1 MTTSRR
7 ILACG
12 AAAAALAGA
21 GQAMAQTAQVA
32 RAGAPEAVSLDEIVV
47 TAQRRSERL
56 QDVPVTV
63 TAFGAEEVRQARI
76 REIDDVATRTP
87 GLNFDAFP
95 ASQPRI
101 AIRGIGSSDRGA
113 AGDPSSA
120 VFLDEIYLGRPAAVA
135 FDAFDVS
142 RIEVLKGPQGTLY
155 GRNVVGGAINVVT
168 NRPDFDRVEAA
179 GEVTAG
185 NYERQEG
192 AGYVNAPFAD
202 GKAAFR
208 ASGSW
213 RTHDGYVKNTFT
225 GGRVED
231 QDTRSG
237 RLQLAVQPKEALRLL
252 VTVDGTR
259 DRGAGPGQHVLDLDE
274 TDPLSAFWTVDRDRK
289 HTAGSTDG
297 YQNRDTWGVRGQMD
311 WDLSFATLTYLGAYR
326 DLDYHVA
333 YDFDGGNPSTNFIDI
348 SGGNDEDSRFSSHEV
363 RLSALP
369 DSRVQWVAGV
379 YKYDSK
385 TLRDDILRLDI
396 GGQGTEIYAQDARL
410 DSYAV
415 FGDITVPVADTV
427 SLIGGL
433 RYSKDKKDYRVS
445 NTEGDSV
452 FRAGEVF
459 DVSVSGT
466 YDAVTYRA
474 GANYQPAEDRLYYVM
489 VSKGFKS
496 GGFQDTPSS
505 AEDAAD
511 GFEPEYATQYEV
523 GQKSTF
529 LNGALT
535 WNNTIYVLKYSD
547 LQTRRTVGF
556 ATITDNAGKATI
568 KGYETY
574 LLAAVRPRPPRGQ
587 LRLHRRALRRVHARA
602 RGGLCRQPHLSHA
615 QAQGGAVAVLRSAP
629 GRSRRAAVRRR
640 LPLREPH
647 LRRQFQHRSRA
658 APGDQLPRR
667 PHRLQRAF
675 GQAGPVAVGQEPDRR
690 TDPHLSGHVPGG
702 QFRRLQSSSNLRPH
716 PESEDVGAWAAG
728 AGPVGR
734 SLFNMIMS
742 RRAWGADVARR

>member
-12 AAAAALAGA
+12 VAAAALAGA
-21 GQAMAQTAQVA
+21 GQAMAQAAQA
-32 RAGAPEAVSLDEIVV
+32 KAVTQDVVSIDEIVV

-63 TAFGAEEVRQARI
+63 TAFGAQEVQQARI

-135 FDAFDVS
+135 FDAFDIS

-155 GRNVVGGAINVVT
+155 GRNVVGGAINVVS
-168 NRPDFDRVEAA
+168 NRPDFDRLDAAAEA
-179 GEVTAG
+179 TAG
-185 NYERQEG
+185 NYERLEG
-192 AGYVNAPFAD
+192 AGFVNAPFAD
-202 GKAAFR
+202 GKAALR
-208 ASGSW
+208 VSGSW

-225 GGRVED
+225 GGRAED

-237 RLQLAVQPKEALRLL
+237 RLQLAVRPREELRLL
-252 VTVDGTR
+252 LTVDGTR
-259 DRGAGPGQHVLDLDE
+259 DRGAGPGQHVLDLDDS
-274 TDPLSAFWTVDRDRK
+274 DPLSSFWTIDRDRK
-289 HTAGSTDG
+289 HTAGSFDG
-297 YQNRDTWGVRGQMD
+297 YQNRDTWGVRGQAD
-311 WDLSFATLTYLGAYR
+311 WDLAFATLTYLGSYR

-333 YDFDGGNPSTNFIDI
+333 YDFDGGNPDTNFVDI
-348 SGGNDEDSRFSSHEV
+348 SGGNDEDSHFSSHEV

-369 DSRVQWVAGV
+369 DSRVQWVAGF
-379 YKYDSK
+379 YKFDSK
-385 TLRDDILRLDI
+385 TRRDDILALDI
-396 GGQGTEIYAQDARL
+396 GGQGTEIYAQNATL
-410 DSYAV
+410 DSYAL
-415 FGDITVPVADTV
+415 FGDVTAPVSDKI

-445 NTEGDSV
+445 NTGGDSV
-452 FRAGEVF
+452 FRADDVF

-474 GANYQPAEDRLYYVM
+474 GANYHPAENQLYYVM

-496 GGFQDTPSS
+496 GGFQDTPGS
-505 AEDAAD
+505 AEDAAH
-511 GFEPEYATQYEV
+511 GFEPEYATQYEL

-535 WNNTIYVLKYSD
+535 WNNTVYVLKYSD
-547 LQTRRTVGF
+547 LQTRRTEGL

-574 LLAAVRPRPPRGQ
+574 LSWRPFAGARLVASYGYTDARFDEFVPEPGLDYAGNRISRTPKHKFVLSPSYDLPLGEHGELRFAVDYRYESHIFDDNSNTGPEQRPATNFFDGRIVYSAPSDKLALSLWGKNLTNELTRTYQAVFLGANFGAYNPPRTFG
-587 LRLHRRALRRVHARA
+587 VT
-602 RGGLCRQPHLSHA
+602 LS
-615 QAQGGAVAVLRSAP
+615 VK
-629 GRSRRAAVRRR
+629 
-640 LPLREPH
+640 
-647 LRRQFQHRSRA
+647 
-658 APGDQLPRR
+658 
-667 PHRLQRAF
+667 
-675 GQAGPVAVGQEPDRR
+675 
-690 TDPHLSGHVPGG
+690 
-702 QFRRLQSSSNLRPH
+702 
-716 PESEDVGAWAAG
+716 
-728 AGPVGR
+728 
-734 SLFNMIMS
+734 M
-742 RRAWGADVARR
+742 

>member
-1 MTTSRR
+1 MAISRR
-7 ILACG
+7 MLTCG
-12 AAAAALAGA
+12 VAAAALACA
-21 GQAMAQTAQVA
+21 GQATAQTA
-32 RAGAPEAVSLDEIVV
+32 RASAPEAVSLDEIVV

-155 GRNVVGGAINVVT
+155 GRNVVGGAINVVS
-168 NRPDFDRVEAA
+168 NRPDFDRVDAA

-185 NYERQEG
+185 NYERYE
-192 AGYVNAPFAD
+192 AAAYVNAPFAE

-213 RTHDGYVKNTFT
+213 RTHDGYVMNTFT

-237 RLQLAVQPKEALRLL
+237 RLQLAVQPKEAVRLL

-259 DRGAGPGQHVLDLDE
+259 DRGAGPAQHVFDLDDA
-274 TDPLSAFWTVDRDRK
+274 DPLSMFWTVDRDRK
-289 HTAGSTDG
+289 HTAGSFDG
-297 YQNRDTWGVRGQMD
+297 HQNRDTWGVRGQMD

-333 YDFDGGNPSTNFIDI
+333 YDFDGGNPSTNFVDI
-348 SGGNDEDSRFSSHEV
+348 SGGNDEDSHFSSHEV

-369 DSRVQWVAGV
+369 DSRIQWVAGF
-379 YKYDSK
+379 YKYDSE
-385 TLRDDILRLDI
+385 TLRDDILALDI
-396 GGQGTEIYAQDARL
+396 GGQGTEIYAQDAKL

-415 FGDITVPVADTV
+415 FGDVTVPVSDKL

-452 FRAGEVF
+452 FRADDVF

-474 GANYQPAEDRLYYVM
+474 GANYHPADDQLYYVM

-505 AEDAAD
+505 AEDAAQ
-511 GFEPEYATQYEV
+511 GFAPEYATQYEV

-535 WNNTIYVLKYSD
+535 WNNTLYVMKYED
-547 LQTRRTVGF
+547 LQTKRTDGLNI
-556 ATITDNAGKATI
+556 ITDNAGKATI

-574 LLAAVRPRPPRGQ
+574 LSWRPF
-587 LRLHRRALRRVHARA
+587 ARA
-602 RGGLCRQPHLSHA
+602 RLVASYGYTDARFDEFMPEPGVDYAGNRISRTPKHKVVLSPSYDLSL
-615 QAQGGAVAVLRSAP
+615 GERGELRFALDYRYESHIYDDN
-629 GRSRRAAVRRR
+629 SN
-640 LPLREPH
+640 
-647 LRRQFQHRSRA
+647 
-658 APGDQLPRR
+658 
-667 PHRLQRAF
+667 
-675 GQAGPVAVGQEPDRR
+675 AGPEQRPATDFFDGRIVYTAPSDKLALSLWGKNLSNELTR
-690 TDPHLSGHVPGG
+690 TYQATFLGANFGAYNPPRTFGVTLSVK
-702 QFRRLQSSSNLRPH
+702 
-716 PESEDVGAWAAG
+716 
-728 AGPVGR
+728 
-734 SLFNMIMS
+734 M
-742 RRAWGADVARR
+742 

>member
-12 AAAAALAGA
+12 VAAAALAGA
-21 GQAMAQTAQVA
+21 GQAMAQAAQA
-32 RAGAPEAVSLDEIVV
+32 KAVTQDVVSIDEIVV

-63 TAFGAEEVRQARI
+63 TAFGAQEVQQARI

-135 FDAFDVS
+135 FDAFDIS

-155 GRNVVGGAINVVT
+155 GRNVVGGAINVVS
-168 NRPDFDRVEAA
+168 NRPDFDRLDAAAEA
-179 GEVTAG
+179 TAG
-185 NYERQEG
+185 NYERLEG
-192 AGYVNAPFAD
+192 AGFFNAPFAD
-202 GKAAFR
+202 GKAALR
-208 ASGSW
+208 VSGSW

-225 GGRVED
+225 GGRAED

-237 RLQLAVQPKEALRLL
+237 RLQLAVRPREELRLL
-252 VTVDGTR
+252 LTVDGTR
-259 DRGAGPGQHVLDLDE
+259 DRGAGPGQHVLDLDDS
-274 TDPLSAFWTVDRDRK
+274 DPLSSFWTIDRDRK
-289 HTAGSTDG
+289 HTAGSFDG
-297 YQNRDTWGVRGQMD
+297 YQNRDTWGVRGQAD
-311 WDLSFATLTYLGAYR
+311 WDLAFATLTYLGSYR

-333 YDFDGGNPSTNFIDI
+333 YDFDGGNPGTNFVDI
-348 SGGNDEDSRFSSHEV
+348 SGGNDEDSHFSSHEV

-369 DSRVQWVAGV
+369 DSRVQWVAGF
-379 YKYDSK
+379 YKFDSK
-385 TLRDDILRLDI
+385 TRRDDILALDI
-396 GGQGTEIYAQDARL
+396 GGQGTEIYAQNATL
-410 DSYAV
+410 DSYAL
-415 FGDITVPVADTV
+415 FGDVTAPVSDKI

-445 NTEGDSV
+445 NTGGDSV
-452 FRAGEVF
+452 FRADDVF

-474 GANYQPAEDRLYYVM
+474 GANYHPAENQLYYVM

-496 GGFQDTPSS
+496 GGFQDTPGS
-505 AEDAAD
+505 AEDAAH
-511 GFEPEYATQYEV
+511 GFEPEYATQYEL

-535 WNNTIYVLKYSD
+535 WNNTVYVLKYSD
-547 LQTRRTVGF
+547 LQTRRTEGL

-574 LLAAVRPRPPRGQ
+574 LSWRPFAGARLVASYGYTDARFDEFVPEPGLDYAGNRISRTPKHKLVLSPSYDLPLGDHGELRFAVDYRYESHIFDDNSNTGPEQRPATNFFDGRVVYSAPSDKLALSLWGKNLTNELTRTYQAVFLGANFGAYNPPRTFG
-587 LRLHRRALRRVHARA
+587 VT
-602 RGGLCRQPHLSHA
+602 LS
-615 QAQGGAVAVLRSAP
+615 VK
-629 GRSRRAAVRRR
+629 
-640 LPLREPH
+640 
-647 LRRQFQHRSRA
+647 
-658 APGDQLPRR
+658 
-667 PHRLQRAF
+667 
-675 GQAGPVAVGQEPDRR
+675 
-690 TDPHLSGHVPGG
+690 
-702 QFRRLQSSSNLRPH
+702 
-716 PESEDVGAWAAG
+716 
-728 AGPVGR
+728 
-734 SLFNMIMS
+734 M
-742 RRAWGADVARR
+742 

>member
-12 AAAAALAGA
+12 AAMAALASA
-21 GQAMAQTAQVA
+21 GQATAQTAPA
-32 RAGAPEAVSLDEIVV
+32 AAATPPEAVSLDEIVV

-168 NRPDFDRVEAA
+168 NRPDFDGVDAA

-185 NYERQEG
+185 NYERYEA

-237 RLQLAVQPKEALRLL
+237 RLQLAVQPKESLRLL
-252 VTVDGTR
+252 VTVDGTL
-259 DRGAGPGQHVLDLDE
+259 DRGAGPGQHVLDLDD
-274 TDPLSAFWTVDRDRK
+274 TDPLSAFWTIDRDRK

-348 SGGNDEDSRFSSHEV
+348 SGGNDEDSHFASHEV

-369 DSRVQWVAGV
+369 DSRIQWVAGF

-385 TLRDDILRLDI
+385 TLRDDILALDI
-396 GGQGTEIYAQDARL
+396 GGQGAEIYAQDAKL

-415 FGDITVPVADTV
+415 FGDVTVPVGDKL

-452 FRAGEVF
+452 FRADDVF

-474 GANYQPAEDRLYYVM
+474 GANYHPAEDQLYYVM

-505 AEDAAD
+505 AEDAAQ

-535 WNNTIYVLKYSD
+535 WNNTLYVMKYSD
-547 LQTRRTVGF
+547 LQTKRTDGLNI
-556 ATITDNAGKATI
+556 ITDNAGKATI

-574 LLAAVRPRPPRGQ
+574 LSWRPF
-587 LRLHRRALRRVHARA
+587 ARA
-602 RGGLCRQPHLSHA
+602 RLVASYGYTDARFDEFEPEPGVDYAGNQISRTPKHKVVLSPSYDLSL
-615 QAQGGAVAVLRSAP
+615 GERGELRFAVDYRYESHIYDDNSNTGPEQRPATNFVDGRIVYSAP
-629 GRSRRAAVRRR
+629 SDKLALSLWGKNLSNEVTRTYQGTFLGANFGAYN
-640 LPLREPH
+640 P
-647 LRRQFQHRSRA
+647 
-658 APGDQLPRR
+658 PRT
-667 PHRLQRAF
+667 F
-675 GQAGPVAVGQEPDRR
+675 GV
-690 TDPHLSGHVPGG
+690 TLSVK
-702 QFRRLQSSSNLRPH
+702 
-716 PESEDVGAWAAG
+716 
-728 AGPVGR
+728 
-734 SLFNMIMS
+734 M
-742 RRAWGADVARR
+742 

>member
-1 MTTSRR
+1 MTRRR

-12 AAAAALAGA
+12 AAMAALVGG
-21 GQAMAQTAQVA
+21 GQAMAQTAP
-32 RAGAPEAVSLDEIVV
+32 AGANAPEAVSLDEIVV

-168 NRPDFDRVEAA
+168 NRPDFDRVDAA

-185 NYERQEG
+185 NYKRVEG

-237 RLQLAVQPKEALRLL
+237 RLQLAVQPKESVRLL

-259 DRGAGPGQHVLDLDE
+259 DRGAGPGQHVLDLDD
-274 TDPLSAFWTVDRDRK
+274 TDPLSMFWTVDRDRK

-348 SGGNDEDSRFSSHEV
+348 SGGNDEDSHFASHEV

-369 DSRVQWVAGV
+369 DSRVQWVAGF

-385 TLRDDILRLDI
+385 TLRNDILALDI
-396 GGQGTEIYAQDARL
+396 GGQGAEIYAQDAKL

-415 FGDITVPVADTV
+415 FGDVTVPVGDKL

-452 FRAGEVF
+452 FRADDFF

-466 YDAVTYRA
+466 YDALTYRV
-474 GANYQPAEDRLYYVM
+474 GANYHPADDQLYYVM

-505 AEDAAD
+505 AEDAAQ

-535 WNNTIYVLKYSD
+535 WNNTLYVMKYSD
-547 LQTRRTVGF
+547 LQTKRTDGLNI
-556 ATITDNAGKATI
+556 ITDNAGKATI

-574 LLAAVRPRPPRGQ
+574 LSWRPFAKARLVASYGYTDARFDEFSPEPGVDYAGNRISRTPRHKVVISPSYDLSLGERGELRFALDYRYESHIYDDNSNTGPEQRPATNFFDGRVVYSAPSDKLALSLWGKNLSNEVTRTYQGTFLGANFGAYNPPRTFG
-587 LRLHRRALRRVHARA
+587 VT
-602 RGGLCRQPHLSHA
+602 LS
-615 QAQGGAVAVLRSAP
+615 VK
-629 GRSRRAAVRRR
+629 
-640 LPLREPH
+640 
-647 LRRQFQHRSRA
+647 
-658 APGDQLPRR
+658 
-667 PHRLQRAF
+667 
-675 GQAGPVAVGQEPDRR
+675 
-690 TDPHLSGHVPGG
+690 
-702 QFRRLQSSSNLRPH
+702 
-716 PESEDVGAWAAG
+716 
-728 AGPVGR
+728 
-734 SLFNMIMS
+734 M
-742 RRAWGADVARR
+742 

>member
-12 AAAAALAGA
+12 AAMAALASA
-21 GQAMAQTAQVA
+21 GQAMAQTAPA
-32 RAGAPEAVSLDEIVV
+32 AAATTPEAVSLDEIVV

-135 FDAFDVS
+135 FDAFDIS

-168 NRPDFDRVEAA
+168 NRPDFDAVDAA

-185 NYERQEG
+185 NYERLEG
-192 AGYVNAPFAD
+192 SAYVNAPFAD

-237 RLQLAVQPKEALRLL
+237 RLQLAVQPKESLRLL

-259 DRGAGPGQHVLDLDE
+259 DRGAGPGQHVLDLDD
-274 TDPLSAFWTVDRDRK
+274 TDPLSAFWTIDRDRK

-348 SGGNDEDSRFSSHEV
+348 SGGNDEDSHFASHEV

-369 DSRVQWVAGV
+369 DSRIQWVAGF

-385 TLRDDILRLDI
+385 TLRDDILALDI
-396 GGQGTEIYAQDARL
+396 GGQGTEIYAQDAKL

-415 FGDITVPVADTV
+415 FGDVTVPVGDKL

-452 FRAGEVF
+452 FRADDFF

-474 GANYQPAEDRLYYVM
+474 GANYHPAEDQLYYVM

-505 AEDAAD
+505 AEDAAQ

-535 WNNTIYVLKYSD
+535 WNNTLYVMKYSD
-547 LQTRRTVGF
+547 LQTKRTDGLNI
-556 ATITDNAGKATI
+556 ITDNAGKATI

-574 LLAAVRPRPPRGQ
+574 LSWRPFAHVRLVASYGYTDARFDEFEPEPGVDYAGNQISRTPKHKVVLSPSYDLSLGERGELRFAVDYRYESHIYDDNSNTGPEQRPATNFVDGRIVYSAPSDKLALSLWGKNLTNEVTRTYQAVFLGANFGAYNPPRTFG
-587 LRLHRRALRRVHARA
+587 VT
-602 RGGLCRQPHLSHA
+602 LS
-615 QAQGGAVAVLRSAP
+615 VK
-629 GRSRRAAVRRR
+629 
-640 LPLREPH
+640 
-647 LRRQFQHRSRA
+647 
-658 APGDQLPRR
+658 
-667 PHRLQRAF
+667 
-675 GQAGPVAVGQEPDRR
+675 
-690 TDPHLSGHVPGG
+690 
-702 QFRRLQSSSNLRPH
+702 
-716 PESEDVGAWAAG
+716 
-728 AGPVGR
+728 
-734 SLFNMIMS
+734 M
-742 RRAWGADVARR
+742 